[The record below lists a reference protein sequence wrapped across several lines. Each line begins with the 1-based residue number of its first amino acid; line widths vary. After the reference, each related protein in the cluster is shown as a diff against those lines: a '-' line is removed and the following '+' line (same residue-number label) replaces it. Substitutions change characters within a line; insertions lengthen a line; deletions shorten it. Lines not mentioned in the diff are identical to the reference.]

1 MSTDAL
7 IRNIAIPVG
16 SILLVAI
23 VLSTDRVQ
31 GALSEILI
39 NVNNPF
45 RWSETGD
52 MRPYI
57 QREKEREREREERD
71 SDYKSARG
79 SFSEGG
85 SKKSKSKTKKS
96 KTKKR

>member
-7 IRNIAIPVG
+7 IRNIAIPLG

-23 VLSTDRVQ
+23 TLSSERVQ

-57 QREKEREREREERD
+57 QQERD

-79 SFSEGG
+79 SFTEGG
-85 SKKSKSKTKKS
+85 SKKSKTKKS

>member
-16 SILLVAI
+16 SVLLVAI
-23 VLSTDRVQ
+23 VLSSERVQ
-31 GALSEILI
+31 STLLESWI
-39 NVNNPF
+39 NVDNRF

-57 QREKEREREREERD
+57 QQEQEKEQEKEQEQRD
-71 SDYKSARG
+71 SDYKTARG

-85 SKKSKSKTKKS
+85 SKKTKRS

>member
-16 SILLVAI
+16 SVLLVAI
-23 VLSTDRVQ
+23 ALSSERVQ

-57 QREKEREREREERD
+57 QREREREERD

-85 SKKSKSKTKKS
+85 SKKSKTKTKKS